1 MSEFPDFIRARS
13 KVKVTTSVPR
23 GWEPKKKK
31 VGYRILYFS
40 FFCMD
45 RFLIFNFR

>member
-31 VGYRILYFS
+31 VGYWILYLGFS
-40 FFCMD
+40 VLTYFK
-45 RFLIFNFR
+45 N

>member
-31 VGYRILYFS
+31 VGHRILYLGFS
-40 FFCMD
+40 VWIDF
-45 RFLIFNFR
+45 

>member
-31 VGYRILYFS
+31 VGHMILYLGFS
-40 FFCMD
+40 VWIDF
-45 RFLIFNFR
+45 